1 MEIAEHIAHLDE
13 EGELFAEAVAAAGL
27 DAEVT
32 TCPGWKVR
40 DLVQHLGGI
49 HRWATSYVTT
59 GSQRPRSDKE
69 DRRFLAAV
77 GDRELIAEYRRGH
90 ARLVTAL
97 SGARPD
103 LACWTFL
110 AAPSPLAFWA
120 RRQAHETTI
129 HRVDAQMAA
138 GRDSGCAPDRAA
150 DGIDEL
156 LYGFFSRPR
165 GRLVA
170 DPAVALAIRAD
181 DTGYGWTIRI
191 EPRRRVVTPGA
202 GDADCTLRGAASD
215 LYLLL
220 WNRRTA
226 DARVTVYGDRGVLDL
241 WRERAVIR

>member
-1 MEIAEHIAHLDE
+1 MEITEHIAHLDG

-49 HRWATSYVTT
+49 HRWATSYVVS
-59 GSQRPRSDKE
+59 GNPRPRSEEE
-69 DRRFLAAV
+69 DTRFFAAV
-77 GDRELIAEYRRGH
+77 GDGELIAEYRRAH
-90 ARLVTAL
+90 AGLVAAL
-97 SGARPD
+97 SGAGPD

-129 HRVDAQMAA
+129 HRVDAQRAA
-138 GRDSGCAPDRAA
+138 GQDSRCAPDLAV

-156 LYGFFSRPR
+156 LNGFFSRPK
-165 GRLVA
+165 GRLVC
-170 DPAVALAIRAD
+170 DPAVALAVQTTDTAD
-181 DTGYGWTIRI
+181 AWTIRI
-191 EPRRRVVTPGA
+191 EPDRRVVTAGA
-202 GDADCTLRGAASD
+202 GDADCTVSGMASE

-220 WNRRTA
+220 WNRRMPGEGLSVEGNP
-226 DARVTVYGDRGVLDL
+226 RVLNL
-241 WRERAVIR
+241 WRNRAIVT

>member
-1 MEIAEHIAHLDE
+1 MEITEHIAHLDG

-49 HRWATSYVTT
+49 HRWATSYVVS
-59 GSQRPRSDKE
+59 GNPRPRSDEE
-69 DRRFLAAV
+69 DTRFFAAV
-77 GDRELIAEYRRGH
+77 GDGELIAEYRRAH
-90 ARLVTAL
+90 AGLVAAL
-97 SGARPD
+97 SGAGPD

-129 HRVDAQMAA
+129 HRVDAQRAA
-138 GRDSGCAPDRAA
+138 GQDSRCAPDLAV

-156 LYGFFSRPR
+156 LNGFFSRPK

-181 DTGYGWTIRI
+181 DTGDAWTIRI
-191 EPRRRVVTPGA
+191 EPGRRVVTPGA

-220 WNRRTA
+220 WNRRPA
-226 DARVTVYGDRGVLDL
+226 DARVTVDGERGVLDL
-241 WRERAVIR
+241 WREQAVIR